1 MSDQTRRFQCRHI
14 FTDGHRCGSACLSQE
29 EFCYYHHTSR
39 RPVENPRRRRS
50 RQSQFDLP
58 LPEDRTA
65 IQSSIG
71 EVLRRIAGNEIDCKR
86 AGLLLYGLQIA
97 SINLP
102 RASRAAERST
112 YTSRSRYRTLRDEED
127 IPETTLVEEI
137 VIDPKLG
144 TIAPRAEV
152 AEAEENLSV
161 VGQLVRRFEL
171 ERQQEER
178 EKAEAAAKAESDAA
192 RPAPEPGAP
201 QLALSLPKSPALEDI
216 GEAPQRPHQ
225 ADEIIP
231 LIHASEEPRHASQIP
246 KLSNPRRRRKTSR
259 NRACYAAIALPANA
273 GPPKPEKSTEKLTR
287 HPRIAIVRGFR
298 EYPGRA
304 VRETQSAEGWR
315 KAQAN

>member
-102 RASRAAERST
+102 RASRATAGSS
-112 YTSRSRYRTLRDEED
+112 YNSRSRHSGTPPRLRRT
-127 IPETTLVEEI
+127 
-137 VIDPKLG
+137 
-144 TIAPRAEV
+144 
-152 AEAEENLSV
+152 
-161 VGQLVRRFEL
+161 
-171 ERQQEER
+171 
-178 EKAEAAAKAESDAA
+178 
-192 RPAPEPGAP
+192 
-201 QLALSLPKSPALEDI
+201 
-216 GEAPQRPHQ
+216 
-225 ADEIIP
+225 
-231 LIHASEEPRHASQIP
+231 
-246 KLSNPRRRRKTSR
+246 
-259 NRACYAAIALPANA
+259 
-273 GPPKPEKSTEKLTR
+273 
-287 HPRIAIVRGFR
+287 HP
-298 EYPGRA
+298 
-304 VRETQSAEGWR
+304 
-315 KAQAN
+315 

>member
-102 RASRAAERST
+102 RPSRAAERST
-112 YTSRSRYRTLRDEED
+112 HNSRSRYRTLRDEED
-127 IPETTLVEEI
+127 LPETTPVEEI

-144 TIAPRAEV
+144 TLAPRAEV
-152 AEAEENLSV
+152 TEKEEHLGT
-161 VGQLVRRFEL
+161 VGRLLRDLALQ
-171 ERQQEER
+171 QQEEAGKR
-178 EKAEAAAKAESDAA
+178 TATESDTADEPQSAA
-192 RPAPEPGAP
+192 VDAHPAPEPCAP
-201 QLALSLPKSPALEDI
+201 QRALSSPNDPPHVVAK
-216 GEAPQRPHQ
+216 APQRPHQ

-231 LIHASEEPRHASQIP
+231 TLQASEEPRHTRHAA
-246 KLSNPRRRRKTSR
+246 KLPAFRKPRKTPRSR
-259 NRACYAAIALPANA
+259 ASLTAITPPAPSR
-273 GPPKPEKSTEKLTR
+273 PPKPKKSTEKLTR

-304 VRETQSAEGWR
+304 VRET
-315 KAQAN
+315 